1 MFQPLL
7 DAFIESAPI
16 KKKITSKSPPLK
28 IAVANWWGGA
38 EEFKKSA
45 LYFILSQRYTITL
58 HQNPNESSDL
68 VFGSP
73 IGSARKILSYKN
85 TKRVFYT
92 GENEVPNF
100 NLFDYAIG
108 FDELDF
114 RDRYLR
120 MPLYYASLHYKAE
133 SVNDTTAPYKIKDN
147 SLYALKKPSH
157 HFKENHP
164 NLCAVVNDESDPLKR
179 GFASFVASNPNAPIR
194 NAFYDAL
201 NSIEPVAG
209 GGSVKNTLGYN
220 VKNKSEFLSQYK
232 FNLCFENTQGYGYVT
247 EKIIDAY
254 FSHTIPIYW
263 GSPSVAKDFN
273 PKSFVNVCDFKNFDE
288 AIDYVRY
295 LHTHP
300 NAYLDMLYENPLNT
314 LDGKAYFYQNL
325 SFKKILDFFKTI
337 LENDTIYHN
346 NPFVFYRD
354 LNNPFVFYRD
364 LNEPL
369 VSIDD
374 LRVNYDDLRVNYD
387 DLRVNYDDLRVN
399 YDDLR
404 VNYDDLRVN
413 YDDLRVNYDDLRVNY
428 ERLLQNASPLLELS
442 QNTTFKIYRKAYQKS
457 LPLLRAVRKLVKKL
471 GL

>member
-7 DAFIESAPI
+7 DAFIESASI
-16 KKKITSKSPPLK
+16 EKMVSKSPPLK

-38 EEFKKSA
+38 EEFKKST
-45 LYFILSQRYTITL
+45 LYFILSQYYKITL
-58 HQNPNESSDL
+58 HQNPNEPSDL

-73 IGSARKILSYKN
+73 IGSARKILSYQN

-120 MPLYYASLHYKAE
+120 MPLYYDRLHHKAE
-133 SVNDTTAPYKIKDN
+133 LVNDTTSPYKLQPD

-164 NLCAVVNDESDPLKR
+164 NLCAVVNNKSDPLKR
-179 GFASFVASNPNAPIR
+179 GFASFVASNPNAPKR
-194 NAFYDAL
+194 NAFYEAL

-209 GGSVKNTLGYN
+209 GGSVKNTLGYKVEN
-220 VKNKSEFLSQYK
+220 KNEFLSQYK

-300 NAYLDMLYENPLNT
+300 NAYLDMLYENPLNSVN
-314 LDGKAYFYQNL
+314 GKAGFYQDL

-337 LENDTIYHN
+337 LENDTIYHCDARS
-346 NPFVFYRD
+346 YD
-354 LNNPFVFYRD
+354 ALHRD

-369 VSIDD
+369 VSI
-374 LRVNYDDLRVNYD
+374 
-387 DLRVNYDDLRVN
+387 
-399 YDDLR
+399 
-404 VNYDDLRVN
+404 
-413 YDDLRVNYDDLRVNY
+413 DDLRVNY

-442 QNTTFKIYRKAYQKS
+442 QNTTFKIYRKAYQES
-457 LPLLRAVRKLVKKL
+457 LPLLRAARKLIKKL

>member
-1 MFQPLL
+1 
-7 DAFIESAPI
+7 II
-16 KKKITSKSPPLK
+16 
-28 IAVANWWGGA
+28 
-38 EEFKKSA
+38 
-45 LYFILSQRYTITL
+45 L
-58 HQNPNESSDL
+58 HQNPNEPADL

-114 RDRYLR
+114 NDRYLR
-120 MPLYYASLHYKAE
+120 MPLYYAYLHYKAE
-133 SVNDTTAPYKIKDN
+133 IVNDTTSPYKLKAD
-147 SLYALKKPSH
+147 SLYTLKKPSH
-157 HFKENHP
+157 KFKENHP
-164 NLCAVVNDESDPLKR
+164 HLCALINNEIDPLKR

-201 NSIEPVAG
+201 NSIEPVTG

-220 VKNKSEFLSQYK
+220 VKNKNEFLSQYK

-273 PKSFVNVCDFKNFDE
+273 PKSFVNVHDFNNFDE

-295 LHTHP
+295 LHTHK

-314 LDGKAYFYQNL
+314 LDGKAYFYQDL

-346 NPFVFYRD
+346 NPFI
-354 LNNPFVFYRD
+354 FYRD

-369 VSIDD
+369 ISIDD
-374 LRVNYDDLRVNYD
+374 LRVNYDD
-387 DLRVNYDDLRVN
+387 
-399 YDDLR
+399 
-404 VNYDDLRVN
+404 
-413 YDDLRVNYDDLRVNY
+413 
-428 ERLLQNASPLLELS
+428 
-442 QNTTFKIYRKAYQKS
+442 
-457 LPLLRAVRKLVKKL
+457 
-471 GL
+471 

>member
-7 DAFIESAPI
+7 DAYTDSTRLDETDY
-16 KKKITSKSPPLK
+16 KPPLN
-28 IAVANWWGGA
+28 IALANWWPLDKRESKG
-38 EEFKKSA
+38 FRRFI

-58 HQNPNESSDL
+58 HQNPNELSDL
-68 VFGSP
+68 VFGNP
-73 IGSARKILSYKN
+73 IGQARKILSYQN
-85 TKRVFYT
+85 AKRVFYT

-114 RDRYLR
+114 NDRYLR
-120 MPLYYASLHYKAE
+120 MPLYYAYLHYKALLI
-133 SVNDTTAPYKIKDN
+133 NDTTSPYKLKPD

-201 NSIEPVAG
+201 NSIEPVTG

-220 VKNKSEFLSQYK
+220 VKNKNEFLSQYK
-232 FNLCFENTQGYGYVT
+232 FNLCFENSQGYGYVT
-247 EKIIDAY
+247 EKILDAY

-273 PKSFVNVCDFKNFDE
+273 PKSFVNVHDFNNFDE
-288 AIDYVRY
+288 AIDYIRY
-295 LHTHP
+295 LHAHQ

-314 LDGKAYFYQNL
+314 INGKAGFYQDL
-325 SFKKILDFFKTI
+325 SFEKILDFFKTI
-337 LENDTIYHN
+337 LENDTIYHCDARS
-346 NPFVFYRD
+346 YD
-354 LNNPFVFYRD
+354 ALHRD

-369 VSIDD
+369 VSIDG
-374 LRVNYDDLRVNYD
+374 LRVNYDDLRADYNNLRADYNNLRADYD
-387 DLRVNYDDLRVN
+387 
-399 YDDLR
+399 
-404 VNYDDLRVN
+404 
-413 YDDLRVNYDDLRVNY
+413 
-428 ERLLQNASPLLELS
+428 RLLQNASPLLELS

-457 LPLLRAVRKLVKKL
+457 LPLLRAVRKLVKK
-471 GL
+471 

>member
-1 MFQPLL
+1 M
-7 DAFIESAPI
+7 
-16 KKKITSKSPPLK
+16 
-28 IAVANWWGGA
+28 ANWWGDEEV
-38 EEFKKSA
+38 EEFKKSL
-45 LYFILSQRYTITL
+45 LYFILSQRYTIAL
-58 HQNPNESSDL
+58 HQNPDKPADI
-68 VFGSP
+68 VFGNP
-73 IGSARKILSYKN
+73 LGSARKILSYQN
-85 TKRVFYT
+85 AKRVFYT

-120 MPLYYASLHYKAE
+120 MPLYYDRLHHKAE
-133 SVNDTTAPYKIKDN
+133 SVNDTTAPYKLKA
-147 SLYALKKPSH
+147 LYTLKKPSH

-179 GFASFVASNPNAPIR
+179 GFASFVASNPNAPKR

-201 NSIEPVAG
+201 NSIEPVTG
-209 GGSVKNTLGYN
+209 GGSVRNTLGYK
-220 VKNKSEFLSQYK
+220 VENKSEFLSQYK

-314 LDGKAYFYQNL
+314 LDGKAYFYQDL

-337 LENDTIYHN
+337 LENDTIYH
-346 NPFVFYRD
+346 D
-354 LNNPFVFYRD
+354 NPFVFYRD

-369 VSIDD
+369 ATIDDLRVNYDDLRVNYDD

-457 LPLLRAVRKLVKKL
+457 LPLLRAIRRWVKK
-471 GL
+471 

>member
-7 DAFIESAPI
+7 DTFIESASI
-16 KKKITSKSPPLK
+16 KKKLPLNLPPLK
-28 IAVANWWGGA
+28 IAVANWFNGPK
-38 EEFKKSA
+38 EFKASV
-45 LYFILSQRYTITL
+45 LYFILKQRYKIIL
-58 HQNPNESSDL
+58 HSNPNESSDL
-68 VFGSP
+68 VFGNP
-73 IGSARKILSYKN
+73 LEQARKILSYQN

-114 RDRYLR
+114 NDRYLR

-133 SVNDTTAPYKIKDN
+133 IVNDTTAPYKLKAD
-147 SLYALKKPSH
+147 SLYTLKKPSH
-157 HFKENHP
+157 TFKENHP
-164 NLCAVVNDESDPLKR
+164 HLCALIHNESDPLKR
-179 GFASFVASNPNAPIR
+179 GFASFVASNANAPKR
-194 NAFYDAL
+194 NAFYEAL
-201 NSIEPVAG
+201 NSIELVIG

-220 VKNKSEFLSQYK
+220 VKNKNEFLSQYK
-232 FNLCFENTQGYGYVT
+232 FNLCFENSQGYGYVT

-273 PKSFVNVCDFKNFDE
+273 PKSFVNVHDFKNFDE

-314 LDGKAYFYQNL
+314 IDGKAYFYQNL

-337 LENDTIYHN
+337 LENDTIYHCDAHS
-346 NPFVFYRD
+346 YSA
-354 LNNPFVFYRD
+354 LCRD

-374 LRVNYDDLRVNYD
+374 LRVNYDDLRADYNNLRADYD
-387 DLRVNYDDLRVN
+387 
-399 YDDLR
+399 
-404 VNYDDLRVN
+404 
-413 YDDLRVNYDDLRVNY
+413 
-428 ERLLQNASPLLELS
+428 RLLQNASPLLELS
-442 QNTTFKIYRKAYQKS
+442 QNTTFKIYYKAYQKS
-457 LPLLRAVRKLVKKL
+457 LPLLRAIRRWVKK
-471 GL
+471 

>member
-7 DAFIESAPI
+7 DAFVESASI
-16 KKKITSKSPPLK
+16 KKKLHISSPPPLK

-38 EEFKKSA
+38 KEFKKSV
-45 LYFILSQRYTITL
+45 LYFILSRCYKIAL
-58 HQNPNESSDL
+58 HENPNKPADL

-73 IGSARKILSYKN
+73 VGEARKILSYQN

-114 RDRYLR
+114 KERYLR
-120 MPLYYASLHYKAE
+120 MPLYYASLHYKAQ
-133 SVNDTTAPYKIKDN
+133 SVNDTTAPYKLKSD
-147 SLYALKKPSH
+147 SLYTLKKPSH
-157 HFKENHP
+157 KFKENHP
-164 NLCAVVNDESDPLKR
+164 NLCTVVKGESDPFKR
-179 GFASFVASNPNAPIR
+179 GFASFVASNPNAPKR
-194 NAFYDAL
+194 NAFYEAL
-201 NSIEPVAG
+201 NTIEPVTG

-273 PKSFVNVCDFKNFDE
+273 PKSFVNVHDFKDFDE

-300 NAYLDMLYENPLNT
+300 NAYLDMLYENPLNEI
-314 LDGKAYFYQNL
+314 DGKAYFYQNL

-337 LENDTIYHN
+337 LESDTIYHN
-346 NPFVFYRD
+346 NPFTLYRD
-354 LNNPFVFYRD
+354 LH
-364 LNEPL
+364 EPL
-369 VSIDD
+369 ISIDD
-374 LRVNYDDLRVNYD
+374 LRANYDDLRANYD
-387 DLRVNYDDLRVN
+387 DLRANYDDLRAN
-399 YDDLR
+399 YD
-404 VNYDDLRVN
+404 
-413 YDDLRVNYDDLRVNY
+413 
-428 ERLLQNASPLLELS
+428 RLLQNASPLLELS
-442 QNTTFKIYRKAYQKS
+442 QNTSFKIYRKTYQKS
-457 LPLLRAVRKLVKKL
+457 LPLLRAARKLIKK
-471 GL
+471 

>member
-16 KKKITSKSPPLK
+16 KKKLPLNLPTLPLK

-38 EEFKKSA
+38 EEFKKSV
-45 LYFILSQRYTITL
+45 LYFILSQRYAITL
-58 HQNPNESSDL
+58 HQNPDKPADI
-68 VFGSP
+68 VFGNP
-73 IGSARKILSYKN
+73 LGSARKILSYQN

-114 RDRYLR
+114 NDRYLR
-120 MPLYYASLHYKAE
+120 MPLYYAYLHYKALL
-133 SVNDTTAPYKIKDN
+133 VNDTTSPYKIKID
-147 SLYALKKPSH
+147 SLYTCKKPSH
-157 HFKENHP
+157 KFKENHP
-164 NLCAVVNDESDPLKR
+164 HLCAVVNNESDPLKR

-201 NSIEPVAG
+201 NAIEPVAG
-209 GGSVKNTLGYN
+209 GEAVKNTLGYKVEN
-220 VKNKSEFLSQYK
+220 KNEFLSQYK
-232 FNLCFENTQGYGYVT
+232 FNLCFENSQGYGYVT

-273 PKSFVNVCDFKNFDE
+273 PRSFVNVCDFKDFDE

-314 LDGKAYFYQNL
+314 LDGKAYFYQDL

-354 LNNPFVFYRD
+354 LN
-364 LNEPL
+364 EPL
-369 VSIDD
+369 VSVDD

-404 VNYDDLRVN
+404 
-413 YDDLRVNYDDLRVNY
+413 
-428 ERLLQNASPLLELS
+428 
-442 QNTTFKIYRKAYQKS
+442 
-457 LPLLRAVRKLVKKL
+457 
-471 GL
+471 

>member
-1 MFQPLL
+1 
-7 DAFIESAPI
+7 
-16 KKKITSKSPPLK
+16 
-28 IAVANWWGGA
+28 
-38 EEFKKSA
+38 
-45 LYFILSQRYTITL
+45 FILSQRYKITL
-58 HQNPNESSDL
+58 HQNPNKPSDL

-73 IGSARKILSYKN
+73 IGATRKILSYQN

-120 MPLYYASLHYKAE
+120 MPLYYDRLHHKAE

-147 SLYALKKPSH
+147 SLYTLKKPSH

-164 NLCAVVNDESDPLKR
+164 NLCAVVNNEIDPLKR
-179 GFASFVASNPNAPIR
+179 GFASFVASNPNAPKR

-201 NSIEPVAG
+201 NAIEPVTG
-209 GGSVKNTLGYN
+209 GGSVRNTLGYK

-232 FNLCFENTQGYGYVT
+232 FNLCFENSQGYGYVT

-273 PKSFVNVCDFKNFDE
+273 PKSFVNVHDFNNFDE

-314 LDGKAYFYQNL
+314 LDGKAYFYQDL

-337 LENDTIYHN
+337 LENDTIYHD
-346 NPFVFYRD
+346 NPSTLYRD
-354 LNNPFVFYRD
+354 LH
-364 LNEPL
+364 EPL
-369 VSIDD
+369 VTIDG

-387 DLRVNYDDLRVN
+387 DLRV
-399 YDDLR
+399 
-404 VNYDDLRVN
+404 
-413 YDDLRVNYDDLRVNY
+413 
-428 ERLLQNASPLLELS
+428 
-442 QNTTFKIYRKAYQKS
+442 
-457 LPLLRAVRKLVKKL
+457 
-471 GL
+471 

>member
-16 KKKITSKSPPLK
+16 KKKLPLNLPPLK

-38 EEFKKSA
+38 KEFKKST

-58 HQNPNESSDL
+58 HQNPNEPSDL

-73 IGSARKILSYKN
+73 IGSARKILSYQN

-120 MPLYYASLHYKAE
+120 MPLYYDRLHHKAE

-147 SLYALKKPSH
+147 SLYTLKKPSH
-157 HFKENHP
+157 CFKENHP
-164 NLCAVVNDESDPLKR
+164 NLCALINNESDPLKR
-179 GFASFVASNPNAPIR
+179 GFASFVASNPNAPKR
-194 NAFYDAL
+194 NAFYEAL
-201 NSIEPVAG
+201 NSIEPVTG

-232 FNLCFENTQGYGYVT
+232 FNLCFENSQGYGYVT

-273 PKSFVNVCDFKNFDE
+273 PKSFVNVHDFKNFDE
-288 AIDYVRY
+288 AIDYIRY
-295 LHTHP
+295 LHAHP

-314 LDGKAYFYQNL
+314 IDGKAGFYQNL
-325 SFKKILDFFKTI
+325 SFEKILDFFKNI
-337 LENDTIYHN
+337 LENDTIYHCDAHN
-346 NPFVFYRD
+346 YSA
-354 LNNPFVFYRD
+354 LHRD

-369 VSIDD
+369 VSVDD
-374 LRVNYDDLRVNYD
+374 LRRELALLKTDYKNLKSD
-387 DLRVNYDDLRVN
+387 
-399 YDDLR
+399 
-404 VNYDDLRVN
+404 
-413 YDDLRVNYDDLRVNY
+413 Y
-428 ERLLQNASPLLELS
+428 ECLLQNASPLLSLS
-442 QNTTFKIYRKAYQKS
+442 LRISRKVYQKS
-457 LPLLRAVRKLVKKL
+457 LPLLRAIRKWVKK
-471 GL
+471 

>member
-7 DAFIESAPI
+7 DAYTNSTHLDETTH
-16 KKKITSKSPPLK
+16 KPPLN
-28 IAVANWWGGA
+28 IALANWWPLKNS
-38 EEFKKSA
+38 EKKGFRD
-45 LYFILSQRYTITL
+45 FILHVILKQRYTITL
-58 HQNPNESSDL
+58 HQNPNEPSDL
-68 VFGSP
+68 VFGNP
-73 IGSARKILSYKN
+73 LEQARKILSYQN

-92 GENEVPNF
+92 GENEAPNF

-108 FDELDF
+108 FDELHF
-114 RDRYLR
+114 NDRYLR

-133 SVNDTTAPYKIKDN
+133 SVNDTTAPYKLKDN
-147 SLYALKKPSH
+147 SLYTLKKPSH
-157 HFKENHP
+157 KFKENHP
-164 NLCAVVNDESDPLKR
+164 HLCALIHNESDPLKR

-201 NSIEPVAG
+201 NAIEPVTG
-209 GGSVKNTLGYN
+209 GGSVRNTLGYN

-346 NPFVFYRD
+346 NPFI
-354 LNNPFVFYRD
+354 FYRD

-369 VSIDD
+369 VSVDN
-374 LRVNYDDLRVNYD
+374 LRMDHDNLRMDHDN
-387 DLRVNYDDLRVN
+387 LRMDHDNLRMDHDN
-399 YDDLR
+399 LR
-404 VNYDDLRVN
+404 MDHDNLRMDHDN
-413 YDDLRVNYDDLRVNY
+413 LRREH
-428 ERLLQNASPLLELS
+428 ERLLSKATPLLELS
-442 QNTTFKIYRKAYQKS
+442 QNTSFKIYRKAYQKS
-457 LPLLRAVRKLVKKL
+457 LPLLCAIRRWVKK
-471 GL
+471 

>member
-7 DAFIESAPI
+7 DAYTDSTRLDETDY
-16 KKKITSKSPPLK
+16 KPPLN
-28 IAVANWWGGA
+28 IALANWWPLDKRESKG
-38 EEFKKSA
+38 FRKKFILHS
-45 LYFILSQRYTITL
+45 ILSQRYEITY
-58 HQNPNESSDL
+58 HRNPKEHADI
-68 VFGSP
+68 VFGNP
-73 IGSARKILSYKN
+73 LGSARKILSYQN
-85 TKRVFYT
+85 AKRVFYT

-120 MPLYYASLHYKAE
+120 MPLYYDRLHHKAE
-133 SVNDTTAPYKIKDN
+133 SVNDTTSPYKLKAN
-147 SLYALKKPSH
+147 SLYTLKKPSH
-157 HFKENHP
+157 EFKEKHP
-164 NLCAVVNDESDPLKR
+164 HLCAVVNNESDPLKR

-201 NSIEPVAG
+201 NSIEPVTG

-220 VKNKSEFLSQYK
+220 VKNKNEFLSQYK
-232 FNLCFENTQGYGYVT
+232 FNLCFENSQGYGYVT

-273 PKSFVNVCDFKNFDE
+273 PKSFVNVHDFKNFDE
-288 AIDYVRY
+288 AIDYIKY

-314 LDGKAYFYQNL
+314 LDGKAYFYQDL

-337 LENDTIYHN
+337 LENDTIYHCDAHH
-346 NPFVFYRD
+346 YSA
-354 LNNPFVFYRD
+354 LHRD

-369 VSIDD
+369 VTIDD
-374 LRVNYDDLRVNYD
+374 LRADYNNLRADYNNLRADYNNLRADYNNLRADYNNLRADYNNLRADYD
-387 DLRVNYDDLRVN
+387 
-399 YDDLR
+399 
-404 VNYDDLRVN
+404 
-413 YDDLRVNYDDLRVNY
+413 
-428 ERLLQNASPLLELS
+428 RLLQNASPLLELS
-442 QNTTFKIYRKAYQKS
+442 QNTTFKIYYKAYQKS
-457 LPLLRAVRKLVKKL
+457 LPLLRAARKLVKK
-471 GL
+471 

>member
-7 DAFIESAPI
+7 DAFIESASI
-16 KKKITSKSPPLK
+16 EKMASKSPPPLK
-28 IAVANWWGGA
+28 IAMANWWGD
-38 EEFKKSA
+38 EEVKEFKKNI

-58 HQNPNESSDL
+58 HRNPDKPADI
-68 VFGSP
+68 VFGNP
-73 IGSARKILSYKN
+73 LGAARKILSYQN

-114 RDRYLR
+114 NDRYLR
-120 MPLYYASLHYKAE
+120 MPLYYDRLHYEAE
-133 SVNDTTAPYKIKDN
+133 LVNDTTSPYKLQPD
-147 SLYALKKPSH
+147 SLYTLKKPTH
-157 HFKENHP
+157 CFKENHP
-164 NLCAVVNDESDPLKR
+164 NLCAVVNNESDPLKR

-201 NSIEPVAG
+201 NSIEPVTG
-209 GGSVKNTLGYN
+209 GGSVKNTLGYK
-220 VKNKSEFLSQYK
+220 VENKSEFLSQYK
-232 FNLCFENTQGYGYVT
+232 FNLCFENSQGYGYVT
-247 EKIIDAY
+247 EKILDAY

-273 PKSFVNVCDFKNFDE
+273 PKSFVNVHDFKNFDE
-288 AIDYVRY
+288 AIDHVRY

-300 NAYLDMLYENPLNT
+300 NAYLDMLYENPLNSVN
-314 LDGKAYFYQNL
+314 GKAYFYQNL

-337 LENDTIYHN
+337 LENDTIYHKSSIS
-346 NPFVFYRD
+346 FMWECD
-354 LNNPFVFYRD
+354 LHK
-364 LNEPL
+364 PL
-369 VSIDD
+369 VTI
-374 LRVNYDDLRVNYD
+374 
-387 DLRVNYDDLRVN
+387 
-399 YDDLR
+399 
-404 VNYDDLRVN
+404 DDLRVN

-457 LPLLRAVRKLVKKL
+457 LPLLRVIRRWVKK
-471 GL
+471 

>member
-1 MFQPLL
+1 
-7 DAFIESAPI
+7 
-16 KKKITSKSPPLK
+16 
-28 IAVANWWGGA
+28 
-38 EEFKKSA
+38 
-45 LYFILSQRYTITL
+45 
-58 HQNPNESSDL
+58 
-68 VFGSP
+68 
-73 IGSARKILSYKN
+73 GSARKILSYQN
-85 TKRVFYT
+85 AKRVFYT
-92 GENEVPNF
+92 GENESPNF

-120 MPLYYASLHYKAE
+120 MPLYYDRLHHKAE
-133 SVNDTTAPYKIKDN
+133 SVNDTTAPYKIKSD

-164 NLCAVVNDESDPLKR
+164 HLCAVVNNESDPLKR

-201 NSIEPVAG
+201 NAIEPVIG

-273 PKSFVNVCDFKNFDE
+273 PKSFVNVHDFKDFDE

-337 LENDTIYHN
+337 LENDTIYH
-346 NPFVFYRD
+346 D
-354 LNNPFVFYRD
+354 NPFVFYRD

-369 VSIDD
+369 ATI
-374 LRVNYDDLRVNYD
+374 
-387 DLRVNYDDLRVN
+387 DDLRVN

-442 QNTTFKIYRKAYQKS
+442 QNTTFKIYRKIYQKS
-457 LPLLRAVRKLVKKL
+457 LPLLRAIRRWVKK
-471 GL
+471 

>member
-7 DAFIESAPI
+7 DAYTDSTRLDEADY
-16 KKKITSKSPPLK
+16 KPPLN
-28 IAVANWWGGA
+28 IALANWWPLDKRESKG
-38 EEFKKSA
+38 FRKKFI
-45 LYFILSQRYTITL
+45 LHFILSQRYTITL
-58 HQNPNESSDL
+58 HRNPDKPADI
-68 VFGSP
+68 VFGNP
-73 IGSARKILSYKN
+73 IGSARKILSYQN

-120 MPLYYASLHYKAE
+120 MPLYYDRLHHKAE
-133 SVNDTTAPYKIKDN
+133 SVNDTTAPYKIKSD
-147 SLYALKKPSH
+147 SLYTLKKPSH

-201 NSIEPVAG
+201 NSIEPVTG
-209 GGSVKNTLGYN
+209 GGSVRNTLGYN

-273 PKSFVNVCDFKNFDE
+273 PKSFVNVCDFKDFDE

-314 LDGKAYFYQNL
+314 LDGKAYFT
-325 SFKKILDFFKTI
+325 KI
-337 LENDTIYHN
+337 
-346 NPFVFYRD
+346 
-354 LNNPFVFYRD
+354 
-364 LNEPL
+364 
-369 VSIDD
+369 
-374 LRVNYDDLRVNYD
+374 
-387 DLRVNYDDLRVN
+387 
-399 YDDLR
+399 
-404 VNYDDLRVN
+404 
-413 YDDLRVNYDDLRVNY
+413 
-428 ERLLQNASPLLELS
+428 
-442 QNTTFKIYRKAYQKS
+442 
-457 LPLLRAVRKLVKKL
+457 
-471 GL
+471 

>member
-1 MFQPLL
+1 M
-7 DAFIESAPI
+7 
-16 KKKITSKSPPLK
+16 
-28 IAVANWWGGA
+28 ANWWGN
-38 EEFKKSA
+38 EEIKEFKKSV

-58 HQNPNESSDL
+58 HQNPKKHADI
-68 VFGSP
+68 VFGNP
-73 IGSARKILSYKN
+73 LGSARKILSYKN

-92 GENEVPNF
+92 GENESPNF

-114 RDRYLR
+114 NNRYLR
-120 MPLYYASLHYKAE
+120 MPLYYDRLHHKVE

-147 SLYALKKPSH
+147 SLYTLKKPSH

-164 NLCAVVNDESDPLKR
+164 NLCALINNEIDPLKR
-179 GFASFVASNPNAPIR
+179 GFASFVASNPNAPKR

-201 NSIEPVAG
+201 NSIEPVTG

-273 PKSFVNVCDFKNFDE
+273 PKSFVNVCDFKDFDE

-314 LDGKAYFYQNL
+314 IDGKAYFYQNL
-325 SFKKILDFFKTI
+325 SFKKILDFFKNI
-337 LENDTIYHN
+337 LENDTIYHCN
-346 NPFVFYRD
+346 DAHYSA
-354 LNNPFVFYRD
+354 LHRD

-369 VSIDD
+369 VSVDG
-374 LRVNYDDLRVNYD
+374 LRVNYD

-457 LPLLRAVRKLVKKL
+457 LPLLCAIRKWVKK
-471 GL
+471 

>member
-7 DAFIESAPI
+7 DAFIESASI
-16 KKKITSKSPPLK
+16 EKMASKSPPPLK
-28 IAVANWWGGA
+28 IAVANWWGDKEV
-38 EEFKKSA
+38 EEFKKNI
-45 LYFILSQRYTITL
+45 LYFILIQRYTITL
-58 HQNPNESSDL
+58 HQNPNKPADL

-73 IGSARKILSYKN
+73 IGSARKILSYQN

-120 MPLYYASLHYKAE
+120 MPLYYDRLHHKAE

-147 SLYALKKPSH
+147 SLYALKKLSH

-164 NLCAVVNDESDPLKR
+164 HLCALINNESDPLKR
-179 GFASFVASNPNAPIR
+179 GFASFVASNPNAPKR

-201 NSIEPVAG
+201 NSIEPVTG

-273 PKSFVNVCDFKNFDE
+273 PKSFVNVHDFNNFDE
-288 AIDYVRY
+288 AIDYIRY
-295 LHTHP
+295 LHAHQ

-314 LDGKAYFYQNL
+314 LDGKAGFYQNL
-325 SFKKILDFFKTI
+325 SFEKILDFFKTI
-337 LENDTIYHN
+337 LENDTIYHCDTHS
-346 NPFVFYRD
+346 YSA
-354 LNNPFVFYRD
+354 LYRD

-369 VSIDD
+369 VSVDD
-374 LRVNYDDLRVNYD
+374 LRADYNNLRADYNNLRADYD
-387 DLRVNYDDLRVN
+387 
-399 YDDLR
+399 
-404 VNYDDLRVN
+404 
-413 YDDLRVNYDDLRVNY
+413 
-428 ERLLQNASPLLELS
+428 RLLQNASPLLELF
-442 QNTTFKIYRKAYQKS
+442 QNTTFKIYYKAYQKS
-457 LPLLRAVRKLVKKL
+457 LPLLRTIRRWVKKM